1 VPLAGGAP
9 VKSQLAAQVKEQLK
23 EADVSFTDFR
33 WSASGRA
40 LYFEGISRG
49 VRNLWK
55 VAVEPRSLRW
65 IAGPERLTTGPGLDT
80 DLALSP
86 DGKKLAFTARTERT
100 RLWSAPFDAATGRV
114 RGAGQPITSA
124 GMDAYLHS
132 LSPDGQRLVYVTRR
146 AGKEEFWEKSLKDGR
161 ETLLVADDSMRR
173 GQCWSRDGAR
183 LAYGR
188 VRPLNPDGAQ
198 TERAIVLRSIGGGN
212 EQLVTTPSAASD
224 AVSDWS
230 ADGQWLLGGSRRQ
243 SSGLVLICLFPLAAA
258 PHAETQ
264 MRVVT
269 SHPEENLYQARFSP
283 NDSWISFCAAKD
295 VEAGV
300 STIYVVPTA
309 GGEWRRV
316 TEGKYFDDKPRWAPD
331 GRKIY
336 FISNRTGFF
345 NVWGIGFDPA
355 SGQTV
360 GAPFRVTSFE
370 SPAQMILTDV
380 RMMQLALAAD
390 RLILPIMEVSGGIWI
405 LENVE

>member
-1 VPLAGGAP
+1 
-9 VKSQLAAQVKEQLK
+9 
-23 EADVSFTDFR
+23 
-33 WSASGRA
+33 
-40 LYFEGISRG
+40 
-49 VRNLWK
+49 
-55 VAVEPRSLRW
+55 
-65 IAGPERLTTGPGLDT
+65 
-80 DLALSP
+80 
-86 DGKKLAFTARTERT
+86 
-100 RLWSAPFDAATGRV
+100 
-114 RGAGQPITSA
+114 
-124 GMDAYLHS
+124 
-132 LSPDGQRLVYVTRR
+132 
-146 AGKEEFWEKSLKDGR
+146 
-161 ETLLVADDSMRR
+161 
-173 GQCWSRDGAR
+173 
-183 LAYGR
+183 
-188 VRPLNPDGAQ
+188 
-198 TERAIVLRSIGGGN
+198 
-212 EQLVTTPSAASD
+212 
-224 AVSDWS
+224 
-230 ADGQWLLGGSRRQ
+230 
-243 SSGLVLICLFPLAAA
+243 LICLFPLAAA

-269 SHPEENLYQARFSP
+269 SHPEENLYQVRFSP